1 MKAKTPRKVETRY
14 YYTLPSSKANDSID
28 IIVDEEFPD
37 KIKIES
43 HQGIWKSW
51 DNMIAAHEDIIAA
64 LKELRKEYNK

>member
-43 HQGIWKSW
+43 HQGI
-51 DNMIAAHEDIIAA
+51 
-64 LKELRKEYNK
+64 